1 MFRVHTPIIRNIR
14 CAVPCTIRTVNA
26 THTAALK
33 TTTHTK
39 NRCRKRYA
47 ATQHLMLLM
56 MGVCTRNMSSLE
68 YINKITLLH
77 QVVTPHYF
85 IANIN
90 VKKQL
95 VSPQKI
101 KNNVEGF
108 CVQCCRISW
117 RVWVV
122 WRFLDFVTSYPSDK
136 TKLNVIRLGYSWRFT
151 GRFSLSLRQE
161 QE

>member
-14 CAVPCTIRTVNA
+14 CAVPCTIRTVHA
-26 THTAALK
+26 THAAALK
-33 TTTHTK
+33 TTTQPK
-39 NRCRKRYA
+39 NRCRKPYA

-56 MGVCTRNMSSLE
+56 MDVCTRNMSSLE
-68 YINKITLLH
+68 YINKITFLH
-77 QVVTPHYF
+77 QVGISHYF

-108 CVQCCRISW
+108 CVQCCRIS
-117 RVWVV
+117 
-122 WRFLDFVTSYPSDK
+122 
-136 TKLNVIRLGYSWRFT
+136 
-151 GRFSLSLRQE
+151 
-161 QE
+161 